1 MTLLHIR
8 IKASKKYDLLKA
20 TNSFKVN
27 LDGLEAGNYSFKV
40 TEKQSNTNFSG
51 TFEVLDF
58 DIEKQFVNPDKAR
71 LEQLTANTNGTVYYP
86 NQINNL
92 VQLLID
98 NDNYIPTQKEII
110 KKSPLIDWVWL
121 LIITVLSL
129 ATEWFVRKY
138 NGLL

>member
-1 MTLLHIR
+1 MVYFIPNIL
-8 IKASKKYDLLKA
+8 SKEECEFL
-20 TNSFKVN
+20 S
-27 LDGLEAGNYSFKV
+27 
-40 TEKQSNTNFSG
+40 KQ
-51 TFEVLDF
+51 F

-71 LEQLTANTNGTVYYP
+71 LEQLAANTNGTVYYP

-92 VQLLID
+92 VQLLLD
-98 NDNYIPTQKEII
+98 HDNYIPTQKEII
-110 KKSPLIDWVWL
+110 KKSPLIDWIWL